1 MAVGCFLSR
10 SWICLLVVTAV
21 VLVCPTAA
29 QAQSKFFGTSDALPR
44 VALVIG
50 NANYSRY
57 NRRIADTPNAYNDA
71 TDISKALRQQG
82 FEVITARDAD
92 IDDMR
97 DAIDEFEEALER
109 HQGNATAL
117 FYYAGHGL
125 QIRGVNYLV
134 PLAAQVR
141 HSGDIQRNT
150 VPITDITSVMSDVEN
165 RLNIIILDACRN
177 NPFASVSN
185 DQGWAK
191 IDTKSVVNSYSGDD
205 NLANG
210 LLVAFATGP
219 GDLAQDNTGGRNGLY
234 TTHFLKHMNEPGL
247 PLFDLFARVGGGVK
261 KQSRGQQVSFVDSAI
276 TGEEPFCIAQG
287 PCEQGMSATAKFSF
301 AGVALALAL
310 VTVGY
315 IVNRRQTAWTR
326 GIDLKE
332 MLMTDDALIEQLLKR
347 SRFGDQQIVGYLKDV
362 KAKRLLSL
370 INNQQSLVL
379 GRNSNCNVCIDDDVV
394 SGEHLELGYDQ
405 EKQQFWIKDLDS
417 TNGSWFGHGQ
427 ELAAQRNTPV
437 QSGQLFYLA
446 NQNHPL
452 VIIEKK

>member
-1 MAVGCFLSR
+1 
-10 SWICLLVVTAV
+10 LLVVTAV

-247 PLFDLFARVGGGVK
+247 PLFDCLLGLGVG
-261 KQSRGQQVSFVDSAI
+261 
-276 TGEEPFCIAQG
+276 
-287 PCEQGMSATAKFSF
+287 
-301 AGVALALAL
+301 
-310 VTVGY
+310 
-315 IVNRRQTAWTR
+315 
-326 GIDLKE
+326 
-332 MLMTDDALIEQLLKR
+332 
-347 SRFGDQQIVGYLKDV
+347 
-362 KAKRLLSL
+362 
-370 INNQQSLVL
+370 
-379 GRNSNCNVCIDDDVV
+379 
-394 SGEHLELGYDQ
+394 
-405 EKQQFWIKDLDS
+405 
-417 TNGSWFGHGQ
+417 
-427 ELAAQRNTPV
+427 
-437 QSGQLFYLA
+437 
-446 NQNHPL
+446 
-452 VIIEKK
+452 

>member
-1 MAVGCFLSR
+1 
-10 SWICLLVVTAV
+10 
-21 VLVCPTAA
+21 
-29 QAQSKFFGTSDALPR
+29 
-44 VALVIG
+44 
-50 NANYSRY
+50 
-57 NRRIADTPNAYNDA
+57 
-71 TDISKALRQQG
+71 
-82 FEVITARDAD
+82 
-92 IDDMR
+92 
-97 DAIDEFEEALER
+97 
-109 HQGNATAL
+109 
-117 FYYAGHGL
+117 
-125 QIRGVNYLV
+125 
-134 PLAAQVR
+134 
-141 HSGDIQRNT
+141 
-150 VPITDITSVMSDVEN
+150 
-165 RLNIIILDACRN
+165 
-177 NPFASVSN
+177 
-185 DQGWAK
+185 
-191 IDTKSVVNSYSGDD
+191 
-205 NLANG
+205 
-210 LLVAFATGP
+210 
-219 GDLAQDNTGGRNGLY
+219 
-234 TTHFLKHMNEPGL
+234 
-247 PLFDLFARVGGGVK
+247 
-261 KQSRGQQVSFVDSAI
+261 
-276 TGEEPFCIAQG
+276 
-287 PCEQGMSATAKFSF
+287 MSATAKFSF